1 MAEDCLKRVERV
13 RIKIDFTKKLRVR
26 GAATFQIQTP
36 RVWKKVFSVKFP
48 QFHGMLNESE
58 RYRVTANSLCLNVS
72 FNVMVFY
79 KCTINTIPL
88 L

>member
-26 GAATFQIQTP
+26 GAATSSCL
-36 RVWKKVFSVKFP
+36 KKVFSVKFP

-58 RYRVTANSLCLNVS
+58 RYRVTANGL
-72 FNVMVFY
+72 
-79 KCTINTIPL
+79 I
-88 L
+88 